1 MASIV
6 DTETKLVVEGLT
18 GSEGR
23 FHGPFAI
30 VRTARTSS
38 PA

>member
-1 MASIV
+1 MAIIV
-6 DTETKLVVEGLT
+6 DKDTKLVVAGLT

-23 FHGPFAI
+23 FHGSATAP
-30 VRTARTSS
+30 TARTSS